1 MKKINFFINSYNKC
15 FNLNKVGV
23 TSNLIYVTGLSGSGK
38 TTLAEELSEKYNAR
52 LFELDNLGGFFGKYK
67 ESKELI
73 HNLTEKFLN
82 LNLELKDIIKKE
94 KYIDLKINCFKKYT
108 YWTNKYID
116 YLIEYTKNKDEIFI
130 FEGTQIF
137 KCRKVE
143 NIKDDPL
150 IVVGTSSFVSMLRR
164 IKRQYKIDK
173 EKNKPNFFKKHFW
186 KLLNDSKRL
195 HFKDFKELNKF
206 LSSYKNCCH

>member
-1 MKKINFFINSYNKC
+1 MIIVKKINFFINSHNKY
-15 FNLNKVGV
+15 FNLNKLGV

-38 TTLAEELSEKYNAR
+38 TTLAKELSKKYNAI
-52 LFELDNLGGFFGKYK
+52 LFELDNLGGFFGEYK
-67 ESKELI
+67 KSNELI
-73 HNLTEKFLN
+73 HILTEKFLN

-94 KYIDLKINCFKKYT
+94 KYVDLKINNFNKYK

-116 YLIEYTKNKDEIFI
+116 YLIEYTKNKNDIFI

-143 NIKDDPL
+143 NITEEPL
-150 IVVGTSSFVSMLRR
+150 IVIGTSSFASMLRR
-164 IKRQYKIDK
+164 LKRHYRIDK

-195 HFKDFKELNKF
+195 HFKDFKELNNF
-206 LSSYKNCCH
+206 LSIL